1 MKHLKILV
9 PAISLSALL
18 FLGACNS
25 KTTSSP
31 ASELYHQGLALV
43 SEMNEAIQSE
53 AWVSLFTGD
62 PAVRE
67 ILSNAGQGDFSQPKA
82 VYEIQFSDQAVTSLT
97 GQTDLSGFS
106 ESLQKR
112 IHAAIQSAAANQIN
126 ALDGAETLA
135 AASIC
140 TVSDTFV
147 CDGLTEN
154 TLYLYLYTYE
164 NAAPVM
170 VSFVVGQDSAV
181 LATGV
186 PILSDSFS
194 PDSPENVQLFLE
206 GFGAQVSEF
215 TIPD

>member
-9 PAISLSALL
+9 PAISLAALL
-18 FLGACNS
+18 FFGACNN

-43 SEMNEAIQSE
+43 SEMNEAVQSE

-62 PAVRE
+62 PAVKE
-67 ILSNAGQGDFSQPKA
+67 ILSKAGQGDFSQPRA
-82 VYEIQFSDQAVTSLT
+82 VYEIQFSDQAITSLT
-97 GQTDLSGFS
+97 GQADLTGFS
-106 ESLQKR
+106 ESLQSR
-112 IHAAIQSAAANQIN
+112 IYASIQGAAANQIN
-126 ALDGAETLA
+126 AMAGAETLA

-147 CDGLTEN
+147 CDNLTQN
-154 TLYLYLYTYE
+154 TLYLYTYE
-164 NAAPVM
+164 TAVPVM
-170 VSFVVGQDSAV
+170 VSFVVGQDGAV

>member
-9 PAISLSALL
+9 PAISLSTLL

-62 PAVRE
+62 PAVKE
-67 ILSNAGQGDFSQPKA
+67 ILSKAGQGDFSQPRA
-82 VYEIQFSDQAVTSLT
+82 VYEIQFSDQAITSLT
-97 GQTDLSGFS
+97 GQADLTGFS
-106 ESLQKR
+106 ESLQSR
-112 IHAAIQSAAANQIN
+112 IYASIQGAAANQIN
-126 ALDGAETLA
+126 AMAGAETLA

-147 CDGLTEN
+147 CDNLTQN
-154 TLYLYLYTYE
+154 TLYLYTYE
-164 NAAPVM
+164 TAVPVM
-170 VSFVVGQDSAV
+170 VSFVVGQDGAV

>member
-25 KTTSSP
+25 KITSSP
-31 ASELYHQGLALV
+31 ASELYSQGLALV
-43 SEMNEAIQSE
+43 SEMNEAVQSE

-62 PAVRE
+62 PAVKE
-67 ILSNAGQGDFSQPKA
+67 ILSKAGQGDFSQPRA
-82 VYEIQFSDQAVTSLT
+82 VYEIQFSDQAITSLT
-97 GQTDLSGFS
+97 GQADLTGFS
-106 ESLQKR
+106 ESLQSR
-112 IHAAIQSAAANQIN
+112 IYASIQGAAANQIN
-126 ALDGAETLA
+126 AMAGAETLA

-147 CDGLTEN
+147 CDNLTQN
-154 TLYLYLYTYE
+154 TLYLYTYE
-164 NAAPVM
+164 TAVPVM
-170 VSFVVGQDSAV
+170 VSFVTGQDGAV
-181 LATGV
+181 LATGI

-194 PDSPENVQLFLE
+194 PDSPENVQQFLE
-206 GFGAQVSEF
+206 GFGAQVSEI